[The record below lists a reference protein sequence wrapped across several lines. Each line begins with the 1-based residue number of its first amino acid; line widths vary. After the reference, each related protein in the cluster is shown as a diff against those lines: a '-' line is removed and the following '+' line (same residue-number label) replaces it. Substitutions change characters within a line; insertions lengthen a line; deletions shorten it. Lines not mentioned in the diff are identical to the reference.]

1 VEFIS
6 LINYHKATLF
16 CSVTKLKLQARQ
28 FSSYVNSVQD
38 LSSIYNKCICSLQD
52 AVFVVSWPKASK
64 VFHAPCLLVWKFCTS
79 GRDREKGSIDVD
91 GTYWFRQEA
100 GQHSSKT
107 LPSCSD
113 RCAVNSHLLKTPS
126 SCMSWPR
133 QD

>member
-1 VEFIS
+1 MEFIS

-28 FSSYVNSVQD
+28 FSSYVSSVQD
-38 LSSIYNKCICSLQD
+38 LSSIYNKCICSLAGRRFRRKLAKRQPPKSFMLH
-52 AVFVVSWPKASK
+52 VFLCGNFA
-64 VFHAPCLLVWKFCTS
+64 LVDETGRKDLSTS
-79 GRDREKGSIDVD
+79 I
-91 GTYWFRQEA
+91 FRQEA

-113 RCAVNSHLLKTPS
+113 RCAVISHLLKTPS